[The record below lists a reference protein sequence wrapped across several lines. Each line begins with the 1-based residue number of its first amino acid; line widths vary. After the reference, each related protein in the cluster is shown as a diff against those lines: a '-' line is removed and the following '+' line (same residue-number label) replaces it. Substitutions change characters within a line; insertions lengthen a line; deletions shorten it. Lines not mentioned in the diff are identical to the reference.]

1 MGGNVEEASKG
12 MDNVK
17 WNIGMFSDVAS
28 EMSEGSE
35 AILTAA
41 GDPAD
46 QSTVLRDKIDQFVN
60 QALDRV

>member
-1 MGGNVEEASKG
+1 
-12 MDNVK
+12 
-17 WNIGMFSDVAS
+17 MFSDVAS

-46 QSTVLRDKIDQFVN
+46 QSTVLRDEIDQFVN
-60 QALDRV
+60 QAHDRV